1 MDEAGTKVDPPTDGP
16 LGQRLLAACRL
27 RFHGFAVAT
36 MIALA
41 AAFLSEHYGA
51 PAMLLAILIGL
62 ALHFL
67 SEDERSLL
75 GLDFAARTMLRFGI
89 ACLGLRVSLGMFA
102 DLGPVMLILIAVAVA
117 GTIAFGILVAR
128 FAGQDARFGMLTGG
142 AVAICGASAAM
153 AIAAVI
159 ARPDKKEAEREMGF
173 VVIGVTMLS
182 TLSMIFYPVIAT
194 ALGLPEREIG
204 MFLGATIHDVAQV
217 AGAGFSVSVP
227 AGETAVFVKLIRV
240 TMLAPVVL
248 TAVLLFR
255 QSAPAGTRRPP
266 LLPGFVIV
274 FILLAA
280 LNSVVTVPP
289 VITDLAGQVSRWA
302 LLVAIAAVGV
312 KTSLASISKV
322 GGRAISALVA
332 DTVFLAVF
340 VLVAM
345 LLLGPERIGV

>member
-1 MDEAGTKVDPPTDGP
+1 
-16 LGQRLLAACRL
+16 
-27 RFHGFAVAT
+27 
-36 MIALA
+36 
-41 AAFLSEHYGA
+41 
-51 PAMLLAILIGL
+51 
-62 ALHFL
+62 
-67 SEDERSLL
+67 
-75 GLDFAARTMLRFGI
+75 
-89 ACLGLRVSLGMFA
+89 
-102 DLGPVMLILIAVAVA
+102 
-117 GTIAFGILVAR
+117 
-128 FAGQDARFGMLTGG
+128 
-142 AVAICGASAAM
+142 
-153 AIAAVI
+153 
-159 ARPDKKEAEREMGF
+159 
-173 VVIGVTMLS
+173 
-182 TLSMIFYPVIAT
+182 MIFYPVIAT

-248 TAVLLFR
+248 TAVLMFR
-255 QSAPAGTRRPP
+255 QSVPAGTRRPP

-280 LNSVVTVPP
+280 FNSLVTVPP
-289 VITDLAGQVSRWA
+289 VVSDVAGQVSRWA